1 MSMTY
6 EQMRHEIN
14 QTSIVTESS
23 MILKGLLMTA
33 SVGTT
38 VLALKTR
45 ELATPESL
53 TDFSSNTE
61 KSK

>member
-6 EQMRHEIN
+6 EQMRNEIN
-14 QTSIVTESS
+14 QTSIVTEST
-23 MILKGLLMTA
+23 MIIKGLLMTV

-38 VLALKTR
+38 VMALKTR

-53 TDFSSNTE
+53 TDFSTE
-61 KSK
+61 KPKQ